1 MSVAPISEKRQ
12 ELARVLRQLRARI
25 QPSEV
30 GLREGSRRRV
40 PGLRRHELADL
51 AGISLTWY
59 TWLEQG
65 RDINVSREVLTAI
78 SRVLRLTADEAD
90 FVVGLAEH
98 TATGSE
104 ERMEV
109 PAHLQRLVDALTF
122 PAFVV
127 ATDWTIAGWNAAYA
141 WLYPRI
147 VTLEPEDRNLLW
159 LIYTDPH
166 LREMIPEWDAESR
179 RFLAEFRA
187 ESGVRLSGS
196 RHQALVQRLREAS
209 PEFGVQ
215 WAEQGVSRF
224 TSRRRT
230 FIHHTDGPLA
240 FEHHR
245 LVPSDAGDLHLV
257 LYVPLNDEG

>member
-1 MSVAPISEKRQ
+1 MLRPRTPRRAQLAEFLTARRQ
-12 ELARVLRQLRARI
+12 WASRSALGLPPHTRRGD
-25 QPSEV
+25 V
-30 GLREGSRRRV
+30 GLSREEVAALSGVSGS
-40 PGLRRHELADL
+40 
-51 AGISLTWY
+51 WY

-78 SRVLRLTADEAD
+78 SRVLHLTADEAD

-98 TATGSE
+98 TASGSE

-109 PAHLQRLVDALTF
+109 PAHLQRLVDALAF

-147 VTLEPEDRNLLW
+147 VTLEPEERNLLW

-166 LREMIPEWDAESR
+166 LREMIPHWDAESR

-209 PEFGVQ
+209 PEFGAQ

-230 FIHHTDGPLA
+230 FIHHTDGPLT